1 MKTSL
6 SILIFFSAL
15 QLFGQTEYAYETFD
29 DTRIINGHSVETNT
43 EGILTFIISHRFGK
57 TNDDPNSL
65 WGLDNAQMRM
75 GLQYGVTNNLMIGLG
90 RNSVDKTIDGFVK
103 YKFLSQSTGAINMP
117 VTMTLLGYCAI
128 QPQLEDNPVVV
139 YSLGQKLSYATQ
151 LIIGRKFSDRVSF
164 QVMPTY
170 LHRNLVAIDEENDV
184 ISVGAA
190 LQWQV
195 IKNWSLITEYY
206 HTPENMLVEG
216 QYVPSLCFAFQI
228 DTKGHVFQFNM
239 GNSNGMTE
247 RIFLAE
253 SEGSWTGR
261 DLYFGFNITRDFT
274 IKGRKVR

>member
-103 YKFLSQSTGAINMP
+103 YKFLSQSAGAINMP

-139 YSLGQKLSYATQ
+139 YSLGQKLSYTTQ

-170 LHRNLVAIDEENDV
+170 LH
-184 ISVGAA
+184 
-190 LQWQV
+190 
-195 IKNWSLITEYY
+195 
-206 HTPENMLVEG
+206 
-216 QYVPSLCFAFQI
+216 
-228 DTKGHVFQFNM
+228 
-239 GNSNGMTE
+239 
-247 RIFLAE
+247 
-253 SEGSWTGR
+253 
-261 DLYFGFNITRDFT
+261 
-274 IKGRKVR
+274 